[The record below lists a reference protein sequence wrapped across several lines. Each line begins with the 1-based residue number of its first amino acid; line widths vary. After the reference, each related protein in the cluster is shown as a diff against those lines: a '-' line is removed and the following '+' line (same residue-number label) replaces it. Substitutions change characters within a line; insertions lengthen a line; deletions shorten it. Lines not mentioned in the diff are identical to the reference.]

1 MTRMFDNNGKGRYKL
16 VIPSDD
22 EIPVRFE
29 SRFENGNLKK
39 AVKVSE
45 TEYNLIL
52 NFDYNT
58 DGHTQWYYFKIFSK
72 LAAGNSD
79 LSSLGTKVKF
89 NILNLMKPDSLYNYG
104 MKP

>member
-1 MTRMFDNNGKGRYKL
+1 MFDNNGKGRYKL
-16 VIPSDD
+16 VIPNND

-39 AVKVSE
+39 AVKVSD

-72 LAAGNSD
+72 LKAGR
-79 LSSLGTKVKF
+79 LGA
-89 NILNLMKPDSLYNYG
+89 
-104 MKP
+104 

>member
-1 MTRMFDNNGKGRYKL
+1 MFDNNGKGRYKL
-16 VIPSDD
+16 FIPNND

-39 AVKVSE
+39 AVKVSD

-72 LAAGNSD
+72 LKAGRF
-79 LSSLGTKVKF
+79 GA
-89 NILNLMKPDSLYNYG
+89 
-104 MKP
+104 